1 MKQGEG
7 VRNKENRKKILQIL
21 KKDWVLYLFV
31 GNLML
36 WFLIWVYA
44 PMTGLILAFKDYD
57 ALLGINKSEFVGLAN
72 FQNLIF
78 GSFNVQFW
86 RSFRNTFIISLYG
99 LIFSFPIPII
109 LAILFSDIGNEFFRK
124 ITQTITYLPHFISEV
139 TITGL
144 VIFLVYKSNST
155 TGIMAEILYKLG
167 WVENG
172 AKILDSPQY
181 FRPLYIITGLWKET
195 GYSSIVYFAAIM
207 GISPTLYEAI
217 KVDGGNKFQ
226 ELRYVTIPGMSGT
239 LIVMLIMRIGRMLNV
254 GYERIILLYNAN
266 TYETADI
273 INSFVY
279 RMGVVNGNTSLGT
292 AAGMF
297 NAIIG
302 FALVIGANYI
312 GRKVSNTSL
321 W

>member
-167 WVENG
+167 WVEN
-172 AKILDSPQY
+172 
-181 FRPLYIITGLWKET
+181 
-195 GYSSIVYFAAIM
+195 
-207 GISPTLYEAI
+207 
-217 KVDGGNKFQ
+217 
-226 ELRYVTIPGMSGT
+226 
-239 LIVMLIMRIGRMLNV
+239 
-254 GYERIILLYNAN
+254 
-266 TYETADI
+266 
-273 INSFVY
+273 
-279 RMGVVNGNTSLGT
+279 
-292 AAGMF
+292 
-297 NAIIG
+297 
-302 FALVIGANYI
+302 
-312 GRKVSNTSL
+312 
-321 W
+321 